1 MADIR
6 STMVK
11 NLAKLEMLIGDDF
24 FSTMKGKVG
33 TKNQSKINAKVQ
45 EKHEVIERS
54 TKKVEPEMT
63 RSGVSSKSNAKVN
76 ESKLNL
82 ARTTSMVVPQ

>member
-24 FSTMKGKVG
+24 FSTMKGKVS
-33 TKNQSKINAKVQ
+33 TKNQSKINAKVL

-76 ESKLNL
+76 ESKVNL